1 MLQSVLFAG
10 GSLLGL
16 VGVGVE
22 TTPRQGN
29 ELRGGYGRVEAFW
42 KCWCPGGG
50 CAPLPAGFVLGW
62 GGSSLAGL
70 GELVKA
76 FSCFAEVARVGPGH
90 QGWPWTWPPACS
102 PARLPL
108 LALAALP
115 ERT

>member
-1 MLQSVLFAG
+1 MLVSGRGVRP
-10 GSLLGL
+10 SPSRVC
-16 VGVGVE
+16 VGV
-22 TTPRQGN
+22 
-29 ELRGGYGRVEAFW
+29 
-42 KCWCPGGG
+42 
-50 CAPLPAGFVLGW
+50 